1 MCSGL
6 SCLWPST
13 GQRGAPDR
21 RRPPCSASRRTSRRR
36 SPPKLFHVP
45 TWAALGAGG
54 VDKFGP
60 PADIQR
66 LVVFGDNDEHGVGQK
81 AAYVGVP
88 PRRVSEANGASDGNT
103 FEEIA
108 AASRAAVR
116 GLARGDARHASGTLA
131 MERALDA
138 FA

>member
-1 MCSGL
+1 M
-6 SCLWPST
+6 
-13 GQRGAPDR
+13 
-21 RRPPCSASRRTSRRR
+21 
-36 SPPKLFHVP
+36 P
-45 TWAALGAGG
+45 TWAALDAGG

-88 PRRVSEANGASDGNT
+88 PRRVSEANGARDGNT

-108 AASRAAVR
+108 AASRAGGSRA
-116 GLARGDARHASGTLA
+116 GGGDARHASGTLA